1 MGPRSRPLALSYS
14 IDVRRCRVT
23 VTATAQPTFD
33 EWVHV
38 HTAFLRDPAFRC
50 GFDLLWDRRGYRT
63 APDRAYIERVI
74 AWWHDHQ
81 AAMGDGR
88 VATVVPDG
96 TPAAYGMARMAEIL
110 GRSESS
116 LRAFHDIDQAVQWL
130 DERFEPD
137 ATVGSAHR
145 PRGQ

>member
-1 MGPRSRPLALSYS
+1 MALSYS

-33 EWVHV
+33 EWVQV
-38 HTAFLRDPAFRC
+38 HIAFMRDPAFQR

-63 APDRAYIERVI
+63 APDRGYIEQVM
-74 AWWHDHQ
+74 AWWRDHQ
-81 AAMGDGR
+81 AALGDGR

-116 LRAFHDIDQAVQWL
+116 LRAFHDIDQAVRWL

-137 ATVGSAHR
+137 ATADSEYHPGR
-145 PRGQ
+145 RG

>member
-1 MGPRSRPLALSYS
+1 VLRTVPLALSYS

-33 EWVHV
+33 EWVQV
-38 HTAFLRDPAFRC
+38 HTAFLRDPAFKR
-50 GFDLLWDRRGYRT
+50 GFDLLWDRRAYRT
-63 APDRAYIERVI
+63 APDRGYIEQVMT
-74 AWWHDHQ
+74 WWREHQ
-81 AAMGDGR
+81 ATIGDGR
-88 VATVVPDG
+88 VATVVPDD

-137 ATVGSAHR
+137 AVGDGERHPGR
-145 PRGQ
+145 RD